1 MTQQPFSEA
10 GAPGSPR
17 IRIGKA
23 EPTPGREPLRHL
35 LLGSPQ
41 LVSRTIHQLHVLRF
55 AEARSWSHQL
65 KIPDHDLLVTPYDG
79 EVLSIL
85 VRYLSVE

>member
-1 MTQQPFSEA
+1 MSQNPSSDA
-10 GAPGSPR
+10 AAPRSPIIPGGR
-17 IRIGKA
+17 V
-23 EPTPGREPLRHL
+23 EPVPGREPLRHL
-35 LLGSPQ
+35 LPGSPQ

-85 VRYLSVE
+85 VRYLRLE